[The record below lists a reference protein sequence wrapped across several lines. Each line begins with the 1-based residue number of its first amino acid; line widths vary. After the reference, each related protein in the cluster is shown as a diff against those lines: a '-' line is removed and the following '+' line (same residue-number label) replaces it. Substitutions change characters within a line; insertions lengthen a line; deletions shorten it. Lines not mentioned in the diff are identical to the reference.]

1 MTGFKRI
8 RLRKGRRPGRAAASE
23 NFIAASQDAH
33 PDDGGDGRELRGQC
47 IIHGTGGV
55 QHGVGHV
62 LLALVHH
69 VLDVQADTIHRRN
82 DAAQDMIESVKLL
95 RVFYRQYILH
105 ILDRYFLSI

>member
-8 RLRKGRRPGRAAASE
+8 RSRKGRRPGRAAASG

-55 QHGVGHV
+55 
-62 LLALVHH
+62 
-69 VLDVQADTIHRRN
+69 
-82 DAAQDMIESVKLL
+82 
-95 RVFYRQYILH
+95 
-105 ILDRYFLSI
+105 